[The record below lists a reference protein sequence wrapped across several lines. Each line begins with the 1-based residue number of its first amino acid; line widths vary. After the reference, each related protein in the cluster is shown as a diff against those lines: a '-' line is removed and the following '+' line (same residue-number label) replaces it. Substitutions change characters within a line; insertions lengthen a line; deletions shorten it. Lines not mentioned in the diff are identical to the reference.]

1 MIANVSPALSCWEP
15 TLNTLRYAHKV
26 KELKKNKALKDRKAD
41 DGMMLARQSGN
52 TKIIE
57 IDQKTGLPLDQC

>member
-1 MIANVSPALSCWEP
+1 MVSAA
-15 TLNTLRYAHKV
+15 LRYADRV
-26 KELKKNKALKDRKAD
+26 KELKKDKALKDRKAD

-57 IDQKTGLPLDQC
+57 ID